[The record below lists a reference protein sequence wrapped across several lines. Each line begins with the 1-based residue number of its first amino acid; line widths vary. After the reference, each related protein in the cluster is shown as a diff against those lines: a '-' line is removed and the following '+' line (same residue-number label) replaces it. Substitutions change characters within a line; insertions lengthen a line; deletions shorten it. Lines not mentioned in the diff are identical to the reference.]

1 MKTSNPTLIQP
12 FFSLDTEVETQQ
24 LYSNISVFF
33 FQSEETSE
41 EQNKEEPKKPA
52 PESLKSK
59 Y

>member
-12 FFSLDTEVETQQ
+12 FISLDTEVETQQ

-41 EQNKEEPKKPA
+41 EQKKPA